1 MNNIFYFA
9 FVGIIVV
16 VSLYIILK
24 ILIKKFNPEESKV
37 KLYGILQGMSNREII
52 SISCSIISYVFMI
65 YLMASFIDLD
75 IYIAIIVLFLTL
87 VSGILIKNKKVI
99 IDLILSAISLVGI
112 KVRIFDIE
120 NGLREYEDIKII
132 RIISKD
138 YNLLIMKD
146 YLPIIGEIEG
156 SVDIKNDEVN
166 LSFKDIKA
174 FYMNSNNEFN
184 LMIKEG

>member
-1 MNNIFYFA
+1 MDK
-9 FVGIIVV
+9 
-16 VSLYIILK
+16 S
-24 ILIKKFNPEESKV
+24 
-37 KLYGILQGMSNREII
+37 
-52 SISCSIISYVFMI
+52 
-65 YLMASFIDLD
+65 
-75 IYIAIIVLFLTL
+75 
-87 VSGILIKNKKVI
+87 
-99 IDLILSAISLVGI
+99 GI
-112 KVRIFDIE
+112 KVRIFNIE
-120 NGLREYEDIKII
+120 NGLREYKDIKII

-146 YLPIIGEIEG
+146 YLPIIVEIEG

>member
-1 MNNIFYFA
+1 MDK
-9 FVGIIVV
+9 
-16 VSLYIILK
+16 S
-24 ILIKKFNPEESKV
+24 
-37 KLYGILQGMSNREII
+37 
-52 SISCSIISYVFMI
+52 
-65 YLMASFIDLD
+65 
-75 IYIAIIVLFLTL
+75 
-87 VSGILIKNKKVI
+87 
-99 IDLILSAISLVGI
+99 GI

-120 NGLREYEDIKII
+120 NGLREYKDIKVI

>member
-1 MNNIFYFA
+1 M
-9 FVGIIVV
+9 
-16 VSLYIILK
+16 
-24 ILIKKFNPEESKV
+24 
-37 KLYGILQGMSNREII
+37 
-52 SISCSIISYVFMI
+52 
-65 YLMASFIDLD
+65 D
-75 IYIAIIVLFLTL
+75 
-87 VSGILIKNKKVI
+87 
-99 IDLILSAISLVGI
+99 GI
-112 KVRIFDIE
+112 KVKIFDIK
-120 NGLREYEDIKII
+120 NGLRVYDNIKII

-174 FYMNSNNEFN
+174 FYMNSDNIFN